1 VAASDLA
8 PVAEHLFVDFMAPLV
23 LGGALSPGR
32 PIGARAALAFGPDRA
47 PVDFDRL
54 AHVQLARV
62 RCARRL
68 YPIDRLAG
76 PTAAE
81 WALAAALHDLIQ
93 SAHPSLAGPFRR
105 NAPSKLASLAEATV
119 ERVPAASTVAD
130 ALSRHTWFARV
141 LEIARTD
148 TVVSWWVGKSVFLGA
163 PAPARLTAWPEL
175 RRVHVDTTPRS
186 LVELPSSGGAID
198 TARFTAALGQWLART
213 PLTDLAQCG
222 RATPAFAWSA
232 DTLALV
238 ATRAGRTLA
247 LRAMG
252 IAAEAA
258 PTASID
264 RALGRATRR
273 LFEARAWKAL
283 SPALDL
289 LGERAIADAQSMEAH
304 REPFARGGSDDVA
317 FARGAGALV
326 ARRWIDSPEAQL
338 SEPERRRLAAALDAA
353 RASAVAIE
361 AVLAPLLGPT

>member
-1 VAASDLA
+1 MATSDLT
-8 PVAEHLFVDFMAPLV
+8 PVAERLFVDFMAPLV
-23 LGGALSPGR
+23 LGGALAPGR
-32 PIGARAALAFGPDRA
+32 PIGARAALAFGADRA
-47 PVDFDRL
+47 PVDVDRL

-68 YPIDRLAG
+68 YPIDRVAG

-93 SAHPSLAGPFRR
+93 SAHPGLGGAFRR
-105 NAPSKLASLAEATV
+105 SAPSKLASLAEATI
-119 ERVPAASTVAD
+119 ERVAAAATVAD
-130 ALSRHTWFARV
+130 ALSRHTWFSRV

-198 TARFTAALGQWLART
+198 PARFAAALGQWLART
-213 PLTDLAQCG
+213 PLTDLAQCA
-222 RATPAFAWSA
+222 RTTPAFAWSA

-252 IAAEAA
+252 ITAESAPPAA
-258 PTASID
+258 ID

-273 LFEARAWKAL
+273 LFESRAWKAL
-283 SPALDL
+283 PPALDL
-289 LGERAIADAQSMEAH
+289 LAERALADAQSQEPH
-304 REPFARGGSDDVA
+304 REPVARGGTDDVA

-326 ARRWIDSPEAQL
+326 ARRWIDSPDAQL
-338 SEPERRRLAAALDAA
+338 SEGERRRLAIALDAA
-353 RASAVAIE
+353 RAGAVGIDAILSPL
-361 AVLAPLLGPT
+361 LAPA